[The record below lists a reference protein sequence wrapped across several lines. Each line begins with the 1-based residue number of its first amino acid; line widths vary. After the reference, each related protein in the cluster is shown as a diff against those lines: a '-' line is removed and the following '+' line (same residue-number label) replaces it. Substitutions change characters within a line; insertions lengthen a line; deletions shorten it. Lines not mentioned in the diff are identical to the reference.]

1 MPLLPFSKSL
11 KVIIITTQKTNKLPE
26 IQTIKFRNVKLLKIL
41 NKMAFKMAS
50 PTINSVFQQTDS
62 PIVIN
67 NVDNNQTFLLLN
79 QMNMTADAS
88 GITGIA
94 MQPSG
99 DGERLD
105 SFYFYVV
112 SCVHFSFG
120 K

>member
-1 MPLLPFSKSL
+1 MPVLSFSKSL
-11 KVIIITTQKTNKLPE
+11 QLIIITSQKTNKLPE
-26 IQTIKFRNVKLLKIL
+26 IQTIKFQNVKLLKIS
-41 NKMAFKMAS
+41 NKMALS
-50 PTINSVFQQTDS
+50 PTINSVFQQTDP